1 MGVQSSGNPIACPI
15 CGQRMTYSGD
25 ADYYDQSSRYRTPV
39 YHCGSCD
46 VLYRPLDHRRL
57 VSHYYAATYVQDKNE
72 EDLLRSRIGFFR
84 WILSLVRSCGFSQ
97 VAGEPRPLTLLD
109 FGSAYGHLLRLA
121 EEQGYRAVGIELNED
136 LVKSCRQKGLVVLRG
151 FEEFSEKVDAITALD
166 SFYCVAD
173 PRELMAKIRDRLRPD
188 GVFVARL
195 TNRNLY
201 AKFRSI
207 FVRKGDWSAIG
218 DATVSYSM
226 KGIRRL
232 LALSG
237 FRIEK
242 VIPDCGRGKK
252 LAARKRLSYLST
264 YLLTLLTLQTRILTP
279 GIIVIARP
287 AGGPSNNA

>member
-1 MGVQSSGNPIACPI
+1 
-15 CGQRMTYSGD
+15 MTHVGD

-39 YHCGSCD
+39 YHCGSCE
-46 VLYRPLDHRRL
+46 VLYRPLDQRQL

-72 EDLLRSRIGFFR
+72 ESLLRSRIGFFR
-84 WILSLVRSCGFSQ
+84 WILSLLRSYGSSP
-97 VAGEPRPLTLLD
+97 VAGEPRPSTLLD

-121 EEQGYRAVGIELNED
+121 EEQGYRAIGIELNED
-136 LVKSCRQKGLVVLRG
+136 LVKSCREKGLVVYRG
-151 FEEFSEKVDAITALD
+151 IEEFSGKVDAITALD
-166 SFYCVAD
+166 SLYCVAD
-173 PRELMAKIRDRLRPD
+173 PRKLMAKIRDRLKPD
-188 GVFVARL
+188 GLLVARF

-201 AKFRSI
+201 AKFRST
-207 FVRKGDWSAIG
+207 FVQKGDWSAIG

-237 FRIEK
+237 FRLEK
-242 VIPDCGRGKK
+242 VIPDYGRGKR

-264 YLLTLLTLQTRILTP
+264 YVLTLATLQTCILTP

-287 AGGPSNNA
+287 DGRPPNSA